1 MASNVNP
8 TVRRR
13 RLGQELRR
21 LRELKGMTAE
31 EVAERL
37 LVSQSKISR
46 LENGRRSISQRDV
59 RDLCGVYEV
68 EDHRIVDSLMQMAKD
83 SRQQGWWHAFGDIP
97 YSVYIGLETDAAS
110 LRVYDP
116 QVVPGLLQTPQY
128 AEALIAGALPETV
141 PADVE
146 KRVNVRLRRQER
158 VKATENPLRL
168 WVVIDEA
175 ALRRTI
181 GGKQLMIDQLESL
194 IDQSRLPHVTV
205 QVLPFSMGAHPGI
218 NGQYAILEFPDA
230 SDSSVVYIEGVTSD
244 LYLEKANDV
253 QKYSVMY
260 EHSAGAG
267 PECGPDPGIHH
278 RDRQGVRRWN
288 GLLSA
293 GIGRLGAEARHGT
306 PRAHRGGRPSRNMP
320 SGRVNGRPAARRL
333 RVASITPTENAGR
346 ERPTRENR
354 SEHGNSSGRHGHL
367 DQVLVLHRKRRMR

>member
-83 SRQQGWWHAFGDIP
+83 SRQQGWWHSFGDIP

-116 QVVPGLLQTPQY
+116 QVVPGLLQTRQY
-128 AEALIAGALPETV
+128 AEALIAGALPETA
-141 PADVE
+141 PADID
-146 KRVNVRLRRQER
+146 KRVQVRMRRQER
-158 VKATENPLRL
+158 ISAAENPLRL
-168 WVVIDEA
+168 WTVLDEA
-175 ALRRTI
+175 ALRRTV
-181 GGKQLMIDQLESL
+181 GDRNLMRDQLEHL
-194 IDQSRLPHVTV
+194 VEQSQLPHVTV
-205 QVLPFSMGAHPGI
+205 QVIPFDMGAHPGL

-230 SDSSVVYIEGVTSD
+230 ADSSVVYIEGVTSD

-260 EHSAGAG
+260 EHLRAQALNVEQS
-267 PECGPDPGIHH
+267 
-278 RDRQGVRRWN
+278 RQFI
-288 GLLSA
+288 A
-293 GIGRLGAEARHGT
+293 DIAK
-306 PRAHRGGRPSRNMP
+306 
-320 SGRVNGRPAARRL
+320 
-333 RVASITPTENAGR
+333 ENAR
-346 ERPTRENR
+346 
-354 SEHGNSSGRHGHL
+354 
-367 DQVLVLHRKRRMR
+367 

>member
-83 SRQQGWWHAFGDIP
+83 SRQQGWWHSFGDIP

-116 QVVPGLLQTPQY
+116 QVVPGLLQTRPY
-128 AEALIAGALPETV
+128 AEALIAGALPET
-141 PADVE
+141 ASGDID
-146 KRVNVRLRRQER
+146 KRVQVRLRRQER
-158 VKATENPLRL
+158 ISAPENPLRL
-168 WVVIDEA
+168 WTVLDES
-175 ALRRTI
+175 ALRRVV
-181 GGKQLMIDQLESL
+181 GNRSLMRDQLEHL
-194 IDQSRLPHVTV
+194 VEQSQLPHVTV
-205 QVLPFSMGAHPGI
+205 QVIPFDMGAHPGL

-230 SDSSVVYIEGVTSD
+230 ADSSVVYIEGVTSD

-260 EHSAGAG
+260 EHLRAQALNVDQS
-267 PECGPDPGIHH
+267 
-278 RDRQGVRRWN
+278 RQFI
-288 GLLSA
+288 A
-293 GIGRLGAEARHGT
+293 DIAKEYAR
-306 PRAHRGGRPSRNMP
+306 
-320 SGRVNGRPAARRL
+320 
-333 RVASITPTENAGR
+333 
-346 ERPTRENR
+346 
-354 SEHGNSSGRHGHL
+354 
-367 DQVLVLHRKRRMR
+367 

>member
-1 MASNVNP
+1 VASNVNP

-83 SRQQGWWHAFGDIP
+83 SRQQGWWHSFGDIP

-116 QVVPGLLQTPQY
+116 QVVPGLLQTRQY
-128 AEALIAGALPETV
+128 AEALIAGALPETAA
-141 PADVE
+141 ADVD
-146 KRVNVRLRRQER
+146 KRVQVRLRRQER
-158 VKATENPLRL
+158 ITAPDNPLRL
-168 WVVIDEA
+168 WTVMDEA
-175 ALRRTI
+175 ALRRVV
-181 GGKQLMIDQLESL
+181 GNKSLMRDQLEHL
-194 IDQSRLPHVTV
+194 VEQSQLPHVTV
-205 QVLPFSMGAHPGI
+205 QVIPFEMGAHPGV

-230 SDSSVVYIEGVTSD
+230 ADSSVVYIEGVTSD

-260 EHSAGAG
+260 EHLRAQALN
-267 PECGPDPGIHH
+267 PEQS
-278 RDRQGVRRWN
+278 RQFI
-288 GLLSA
+288 A
-293 GIGRLGAEARHGT
+293 DIAKEYAR
-306 PRAHRGGRPSRNMP
+306 
-320 SGRVNGRPAARRL
+320 
-333 RVASITPTENAGR
+333 
-346 ERPTRENR
+346 
-354 SEHGNSSGRHGHL
+354 
-367 DQVLVLHRKRRMR
+367 

>member
-68 EDHRIVDSLMQMAKD
+68 EDHRVVESLMQMAKD

-110 LRVYDP
+110 LRVYEP
-116 QVVPGLLQTPQY
+116 QIVPGLLQTREY
-128 AEALIAGALPETV
+128 AEALIAGALPETPV
-141 PADVE
+141 SDVE
-146 KRVNVRLRRQER
+146 KRVQVRLRRQER
-158 VKATENPLRL
+158 VVSTESPLRL
-168 WVVIDEA
+168 WAVVDEA
-175 ALRRTI
+175 ALHRVV
-181 GGKQLMIDQLESL
+181 GNKELMREQLEYL
-194 IDQSRLPHVTV
+194 VEQSQLPHVTV

-218 NGQYAILEFPDA
+218 TGHYAILEFPDTA
-230 SDSSVVYIEGVTSD
+230 DSSVVYIEGVTSD

-253 QKYSVMY
+253 HKYTVMY
-260 EHSAGAG
+260 EH
-267 PECGPDPGIHH
+267 
-278 RDRQGVRRWN
+278 
-288 GLLSA
+288 L
-293 GIGRLGAEARHGT
+293 
-306 PRAHRGGRPSRNMP
+306 RAQALN
-320 SGRVNGRPAARRL
+320 V
-333 RVASITPTENAGR
+333 EQ
-346 ERPTRENR
+346 TREFIQ
-354 SEHGNSSGRHGHL
+354 
-367 DQVLVLHRKRRMR
+367 DVAKAYAK

>member
-110 LRVYDP
+110 LRVYEP
-116 QVVPGLLQTPQY
+116 QVVPGLLQTRQY
-128 AEALIAGALPETV
+128 AEALIAGALPESGVT
-141 PADVE
+141 DIE
-146 KRVNVRLRRQER
+146 KRVSVRLRRQER
-158 VKATENPLRL
+158 IRDAEHPLRL
-168 WVVIDEA
+168 WAVIDEA
-175 ALRRTI
+175 ALRRRV
-181 GGKQLMIDQLESL
+181 GDGHLMREQLEHLVELSH
-194 IDQSRLPHVTV
+194 QPHVTV
-205 QVLPFSMGAHPGI
+205 QVLPFDMGAHPGI

-260 EHSAGAG
+260 EHLRAQALNVEQTRQFIEKIAKDYARETAGG
-267 PECGPDPGIHH
+267 FD
-278 RDRQGVRRWN
+278 D
-288 GLLSA
+288 
-293 GIGRLGAEARHGT
+293 
-306 PRAHRGGRPSRNMP
+306 
-320 SGRVNGRPAARRL
+320 
-333 RVASITPTENAGR
+333 
-346 ERPTRENR
+346 
-354 SEHGNSSGRHGHL
+354 
-367 DQVLVLHRKRRMR
+367 

>member
-83 SRQQGWWHAFGDIP
+83 SRQQGWWHA

-116 QVVPGLLQTPQY
+116 QVVPGLLQTRQY
-128 AEALIAGALPETV
+128 AESLIAGALPETA
-141 PADVE
+141 PTDVE

-175 ALRRTI
+175 ALRRRV
-181 GGKQLMIDQLESL
+181 GDKQLMIDQLEFL
-194 IDQSRLPHVTV
+194 IDQSQLPHVTV

-260 EHSAGAG
+260 EH
-267 PECGPDPGIHH
+267 
-278 RDRQGVRRWN
+278 
-288 GLLSA
+288 L
-293 GIGRLGAEARHGT
+293 
-306 PRAHRGGRPSRNMP
+306 RAQALN
-320 SGRVNGRPAARRL
+320 VDQ
-333 RVASITPTENAGR
+333 
-346 ERPTRENR
+346 TREFITKVAK
-354 SEHGNSSGRHGHL
+354 EYADGTAG
-367 DQVLVLHRKRRMR
+367 

>member
-116 QVVPGLLQTPQY
+116 QVVPGLLQTRQY
-128 AEALIAGALPETV
+128 AEALIAGALPETA
-141 PADVE
+141 PSDVE

-158 VKATENPLRL
+158 VKAAENPLRL

-175 ALRRTI
+175 ALRRRV

-194 IDQSRLPHVTV
+194 IEQSQLPHVTV

-230 SDSSVVYIEGVTSD
+230 SDSSVVYIEGITSD

-260 EHSAGAG
+260 EH
-267 PECGPDPGIHH
+267 
-278 RDRQGVRRWN
+278 
-288 GLLSA
+288 L
-293 GIGRLGAEARHGT
+293 
-306 PRAHRGGRPSRNMP
+306 RAQALN
-320 SGRVNGRPAARRL
+320 VDQ
-333 RVASITPTENAGR
+333 
-346 ERPTRENR
+346 TREFITAIAK
-354 SEHGNSSGRHGHL
+354 EYADETAG
-367 DQVLVLHRKRRMR
+367 

>member
-68 EDHRIVDSLMQMAKD
+68 DDHRIVDSLMQMAKD
-83 SRQQGWWHAFGDIP
+83 SRQQGWWHSFGDIP

-116 QVVPGLLQTPQY
+116 QVVPGLLQTKQY
-128 AEALIAGALPETV
+128 AEALIAGALPET
-141 PADVE
+141 AQTEIE
-146 KRVNVRLRRQER
+146 KRVQVRMRRQER
-158 VKATENPLRL
+158 ISTEENPLRL
-168 WVVIDEA
+168 WTVMDEA
-175 ALRRTI
+175 ALRRVV
-181 GGKQLMIDQLESL
+181 GNRSLMRDQLEQL
-194 IDQSRLPHVTV
+194 VEQSQLPHVTV
-205 QVLPFSMGAHPGI
+205 QVIPFDMGAHPGL

-230 SDSSVVYIEGVTSD
+230 ADSSVVYIEGVTSD

-260 EHSAGAG
+260 EHLRAQALNVEQS
-267 PECGPDPGIHH
+267 
-278 RDRQGVRRWN
+278 RQFI
-288 GLLSA
+288 A
-293 GIGRLGAEARHGT
+293 DIAKEYAR
-306 PRAHRGGRPSRNMP
+306 
-320 SGRVNGRPAARRL
+320 
-333 RVASITPTENAGR
+333 
-346 ERPTRENR
+346 
-354 SEHGNSSGRHGHL
+354 
-367 DQVLVLHRKRRMR
+367 

>member
-1 MASNVNP
+1 MQPEVHVPVASSVNP

-68 EDHRIVDSLMQMAKD
+68 EDVRIVDSLMQMAKD
-83 SRQQGWWHAFGDIP
+83 SRQQGWWHSFGDIP

-116 QVVPGLLQTPQY
+116 QVVPGLLQTRQY
-128 AEALIAGALPETV
+128 AEALITGALPETAL
-141 PADVE
+141 ADVE
-146 KRVNVRLRRQER
+146 KRVQVRLRRQER
-158 VKATENPLRL
+158 ISAPENPLRL
-168 WVVIDEA
+168 WTVMDESAVRRVVGN
-175 ALRRTI
+175 RS
-181 GGKQLMIDQLESL
+181 LMRDQLEHL
-194 IDQSRLPHVTV
+194 VEQSQLPHVTV
-205 QVLPFSMGAHPGI
+205 QVIPFDMGAHPGL

-230 SDSSVVYIEGVTSD
+230 ADSSVVYIEGVTSD

-260 EHSAGAG
+260 EHLRAQALNVEQS
-267 PECGPDPGIHH
+267 
-278 RDRQGVRRWN
+278 RQFI
-288 GLLSA
+288 A
-293 GIGRLGAEARHGT
+293 DIAKDYAR
-306 PRAHRGGRPSRNMP
+306 
-320 SGRVNGRPAARRL
+320 
-333 RVASITPTENAGR
+333 
-346 ERPTRENR
+346 
-354 SEHGNSSGRHGHL
+354 
-367 DQVLVLHRKRRMR
+367 

>member
-21 LRELKGMTAE
+21 LREQKGMTAE

-83 SRQQGWWHAFGDIP
+83 SRQQGWWHSFGDIP

-116 QVVPGLLQTPQY
+116 QVVPGLLQTRPY
-128 AEALIAGALPETV
+128 AESLIAGALPETA
-141 PADVE
+141 PTDID
-146 KRVNVRLRRQER
+146 KRVQVRMRRQER
-158 VKATENPLRL
+158 ISAHSNPLRL
-168 WVVIDEA
+168 WTVLDEA
-175 ALRRTI
+175 ALRRVV
-181 GGKQLMIDQLESL
+181 GSRNVMRDQLEHL
-194 IDQSRLPHVTV
+194 VEQSQLPHVTV
-205 QVLPFSMGAHPGI
+205 QVIPFDMGAHPGL

-230 SDSSVVYIEGVTSD
+230 ADSSVVYIEGVTSD

-253 QKYSVMY
+253 HKYSVMY
-260 EHSAGAG
+260 EH
-267 PECGPDPGIHH
+267 
-278 RDRQGVRRWN
+278 
-288 GLLSA
+288 L
-293 GIGRLGAEARHGT
+293 
-306 PRAHRGGRPSRNMP
+306 RAQALNVEQSRNFI
-320 SGRVNGRPAARRL
+320 ADIAKEYAR
-333 RVASITPTENAGR
+333 
-346 ERPTRENR
+346 
-354 SEHGNSSGRHGHL
+354 
-367 DQVLVLHRKRRMR
+367 